1 MFGGSKSTF
10 GQAQPTQPFGF
21 TNSQQTASPFAQSA
35 FGKPATTT
43 FGQPTSA
50 FGQQPNTSSVF
61 GTPQQPAGLFGSA
74 ATPAFGAT
82 PTTQSSFGGRC
93 FLCIV

>member
-10 GQAQPTQPFGF
+10 GQAPSTQPFGF
-21 TNSQQTASPFAQSA
+21 TNTQQTASPFAQSA
-35 FGKPATTT
+35 FGKPASNT
-43 FGQPTSA
+43 FGQPTTS

-61 GTPQQPAGLFGSA
+61 GAPQQPAGLFGST

-82 PTTQSSFGGRC
+82 PTTQSGFGGKC
-93 FLCIV
+93 YL